1 MEVIIMEKYDIV
13 VIGGGPGGYVAAIR
27 ASQLGLKVAV
37 IEKDVVG
44 GTCLN
49 RGCIPTKAY
58 LKHTELIH
66 DLQKM
71 DEFGIIVDGYA
82 IDWEKMKD
90 RKNKVVNK
98 LTGGIRG
105 LFKKNGVDLI
115 KGTGK
120 VLNENEIEISG
131 KKTEKIWAENII
143 IATGSAPIKPGLK
156 GMDLANVI
164 TSKEALDLDELP
176 EQIVIIG
183 GGVIGVEMASIYSSL
198 EVEVTIVEILDNIL
212 INFDKE
218 MADIVKKALIKQGVK
233 ILTSSKVT
241 EIKEQK
247 DKLVVKVDSEKA
259 EQLTAD
265 KVLAAVGRKP
275 VFTGLEN
282 LDLEKENGFIKVDSH
297 METSIPGIYAVGD
310 VTGGM
315 LLAHEASAEGI
326 VAVKNIT
333 GDSELRDNLIPNAVY
348 SLPEIASV
356 GMTEEEAKKEGYEI
370 KVGRFPFKAIGK
382 AIAIGSEEGFVKI
395 ISDKK
400 WDQILGVQIVGPH
413 ATDLI
418 AEAVIAIKLEA
429 TSEVLADT
437 IHAHPTLSESVKE
450 AAEDV
455 NNLAIHF

>member
-1 MEVIIMEKYDIV
+1 MEKYDIGI
-13 VIGGGPGGYVAAIR
+13 IGGGPGGYVAAIR
-27 ASQLGLKVAV
+27 AAQLGLKTAV
-37 IEKDVVG
+37 IEKEVVG

-66 DLQKM
+66 ELKRM
-71 DEFGIIVDGYA
+71 DEFGIIVDGYS
-82 IDWEKMKD
+82 IDWKKMRE
-90 RKNKVVNK
+90 RKNKVVSK

-115 KGTGK
+115 KGMGE
-120 VLNENEIEISG
+120 VINEHEIKISAAED
-131 KKTEKIWAENII
+131 KKIWAENII
-143 IATGSAPIKPGLK
+143 IATGSAPIMPGLK
-156 GMDLANVI
+156 GMDLPGVI
-164 TSKEALDLDELP
+164 NSREALDLDELP
-176 EQIVIIG
+176 ERIVIIG
-183 GGVIGVEMASIYSSL
+183 GGVIGVEMASIYASL
-198 EVEVTIVEILDNIL
+198 EVEVTIVEILDDIL
-212 INFDKE
+212 VNFDKE
-218 MADIVKKALIKQGVK
+218 MVDILKKNLKKQGVK
-233 ILTSSKVT
+233 LLTSSKVT
-241 EIKEQK
+241 EIMEGN
-247 DKLVVKVDSEKA
+247 DELIVKIESEKID
-259 EQLTAD
+259 QIKAD

-275 VFTGLEN
+275 VFSGVENLGLEM
-282 LDLEKENGFIKVDSH
+282 ENGFIKVDSH

-326 VAVKNIT
+326 TAVKNIK
-333 GDSELRDNLIPNAVY
+333 GDYELRDNLIPNCVY

-370 KVGRFPFKAIGK
+370 NVGRFPFKASGK
-382 AIAIGSEEGFVKI
+382 AIAAGSEEGFVKI

-400 WDQILGVQIVGPH
+400 WDQILGAQIIGPH

-418 AEAVIAIKLEA
+418 AEAAIAIRLES
-429 TSEVLADT
+429 TSEVLANT

-455 NNLAIHF
+455 HNLAVHF

>member
-1 MEVIIMEKYDIV
+1 MEKYDIA

-27 ASQLGLKVAV
+27 AAQLGLKVAV
-37 IEKDVVG
+37 IEKEVVG

-66 DLQKM
+66 ELKRM
-71 DEFGIIVDGYA
+71 DEFGINVEGYS
-82 IDWEKMKD
+82 IDWKKMRE
-90 RKNKVVNK
+90 RKNKVVGK

-115 KGTGK
+115 KGMAEA
-120 VLNENEIEISG
+120 VNEHEIKITAEED
-131 KKTEKIWAENII
+131 KKIWAENII
-143 IATGSAPIKPGLK
+143 IATGSEPIMPGLK
-156 GMDLANVI
+156 GIDLPGVMN
-164 TSKEALDLDELP
+164 SREALDLDELP
-176 EQIVIIG
+176 DRIVIIG

-212 INFDKE
+212 VNFDQE
-218 MADIVKKALIKQGVK
+218 MANVVKKALKNQGVK
-233 ILTSSKVT
+233 LLTSSKVT
-241 EIKEQK
+241 EIMEQNDELIVK
-247 DKLVVKVDSEKA
+247 IESEKVD
-259 EQLTAD
+259 QITAD

-275 VFTGLEN
+275 VFSGLEN
-282 LDLEKENGFIKVDSH
+282 LDLEMENGFIKVDSH

-326 VAVKNIT
+326 TAVKNIK
-333 GDSELRDNLIPNAVY
+333 GDYELRDNLIPNAVY

-356 GMTEEEAKKEGYEI
+356 GMTEEEAKEEGYEI
-370 KVGRFPFKAIGK
+370 KVGRFPFKASGK
-382 AIAIGSEEGFVKI
+382 AIAVGSEEGFVKI

-400 WDQILGVQIVGPH
+400 WDQILGAQIVGPH

-418 AEAVIAIKLEA
+418 AEAVIAIKLES
-429 TSEVLADT
+429 TSEVLANT

-455 NNLAIHF
+455 NGLAVHF

>member
-1 MEVIIMEKYDIV
+1 MEKYDIA

-27 ASQLGLKVAV
+27 AAQLGLKVAV
-37 IEKDVVG
+37 IEKEVVG

-66 DLQKM
+66 ELKRM
-71 DEFGIIVDGYA
+71 DEFGINVEGYS
-82 IDWEKMKD
+82 IDWKKMRE
-90 RKNKVVNK
+90 RKNKVVGK

-105 LFKKNGVDLI
+105 LFKKNGVELI
-115 KGTGK
+115 KGMAEA
-120 VLNENEIEISG
+120 VNEHEVKITAEED
-131 KKTEKIWAENII
+131 KKIWAENII
-143 IATGSAPIKPGLK
+143 IATGSEPIMPGLK
-156 GMDLANVI
+156 GIDLPGVI
-164 TSKEALDLDELP
+164 NSREALDLDELP
-176 EQIVIIG
+176 DRIVIIG

-212 INFDKE
+212 VNFDQE
-218 MADIVKKALIKQGVK
+218 MADVVKKALKNQGVK
-233 ILTSSKVT
+233 LLTSSKVT
-241 EIKEQK
+241 EIMEQNDELIVK
-247 DKLVVKVDSEKA
+247 IESEKVD
-259 EQLTAD
+259 QITAD

-275 VFTGLEN
+275 VFSGLEN
-282 LDLEKENGFIKVDSH
+282 LDLEMENGFIKVDSH

-326 VAVKNIT
+326 TAVKNIK
-333 GDSELRDNLIPNAVY
+333 GDYELRDNLIPNAVY

-356 GMTEEEAKKEGYEI
+356 GMTEKEAKEEGYEI
-370 KVGRFPFKAIGK
+370 KVGRFPFKASGK
-382 AIAIGSEEGFVKI
+382 AIAAGSEEGFVKI

-400 WDQILGVQIVGPH
+400 WDQILGAQIVGPH

-418 AEAVIAIKLEA
+418 AEAVIAIKLES
-429 TSEVLADT
+429 TSEVLANT

-455 NNLAIHF
+455 NGLAVHF

>member
-1 MEVIIMEKYDIV
+1 MEKYDIGI
-13 VIGGGPGGYVAAIR
+13 IGGGPGGYVAAIR
-27 ASQLGLKVAV
+27 AAQLGLKTAV

-49 RGCIPTKAY
+49 RGCIPTKTY

-66 DLQKM
+66 ELKRM
-71 DEFGIIVDGYA
+71 DEFGIMVEGYSL
-82 IDWEKMKD
+82 DWKKMRE

-115 KGTGK
+115 KGMAE
-120 VLNENEIEISG
+120 VINEHEINISAD
-131 KKTEKIWAENII
+131 KNEKIWAENII
-143 IATGSAPIKPGLK
+143 IATGSAPIMPGLK
-156 GMDLANVI
+156 GMDLPGVI
-164 TSKEALDLDELP
+164 SSKEALDLDELP
-176 EQIVIIG
+176 ERIVIIG

-198 EVEVTIVEILDNIL
+198 EVEVTIVEILDDIL
-212 INFDKE
+212 VNFDKE
-218 MADIVKKALIKQGVK
+218 MVNILKKNLKKHGVK
-233 ILTSSKVT
+233 LLTSSKVT
-241 EIKEQK
+241 EIVEK
-247 DKLVVKVDSEKA
+247 DDELIVKIESEKTD
-259 EQLTAD
+259 QIITD

-275 VFTGLEN
+275 VFSGIENLGLEM
-282 LDLEKENGFIKVDSH
+282 ENGFIKVDSH
-297 METSIPGIYAVGD
+297 METSIAGIYAVGD

-326 VAVKNIT
+326 AAVKNIK
-333 GDSELRDNLIPNAVY
+333 GDYELRDNLIPNCVY

-356 GMTEEEAKKEGYEI
+356 GMTEEEAEDEGYQVN
-370 KVGRFPFKAIGK
+370 VGRFPFKASGK
-382 AIAIGSEEGFVKI
+382 AIAAGHEEGFVKI

-400 WDQILGVQIVGPH
+400 WDQILGAQIIGPH

-418 AEAVIAIKLEA
+418 AEAAIAIKLES
-429 TSEVLADT
+429 TSEVLANT

-455 NNLAIHF
+455 HNMAVHF

>member
-1 MEVIIMEKYDIV
+1 MEKYDIG
-13 VIGGGPGGYVAAIR
+13 ILGGGPGGYVAAIR
-27 ASQLGLKVAV
+27 AAQLGLKTAV

-66 DLQKM
+66 ELKRM
-71 DEFGIIVDGYA
+71 DEFGIMVDGYSL
-82 IDWEKMKD
+82 DWKKMRE
-90 RKNKVVNK
+90 RKNKVVSK

-115 KGTGK
+115 KGMGEVINEHEIKITGEK
-120 VLNENEIEISG
+120 DS
-131 KKTEKIWAENII
+131 KIWVENII
-143 IATGSAPIKPGLK
+143 IATGSAPIMPGLK
-156 GMDLANVI
+156 GIDLPDVI
-164 TSKEALDLDELP
+164 SSKEALDLDELP
-176 EQIVIIG
+176 ERIVIIG

-198 EVEVTIVEILDNIL
+198 EVDVTIVEILDDIL

-218 MADIVKKALIKQGVK
+218 MVK
-233 ILTSSKVT
+233 ILKKSLKKHGVKLMTSSKVT
-241 EIKEQK
+241 EIAEQ
-247 DKLVVKVDSEKA
+247 DDELIVKIESEKA
-259 EQLTAD
+259 DQIATD

-275 VFTGLEN
+275 VFSGIEN
-282 LDLEKENGFIKVDSH
+282 LNLERENGFIKVDAH
-297 METSIPGIYAVGD
+297 METSTAGIYAVGD

-326 VAVKNIT
+326 VAVKNIV
-333 GDSELRDNLIPNAVY
+333 GEQELRDNLIPNCVY

-356 GMTEEEAKKEGYEI
+356 GMTEAEAKKEGYEI
-370 KVGRFPFKAIGK
+370 KVGRFPFMASGK

-395 ISDKK
+395 IADKK
-400 WDQILGVQIVGPH
+400 WDQILGAQIIGPH

-418 AEAVIAIKLEA
+418 AEAAIAIKLESTA
-429 TSEVLADT
+429 EILANT
-437 IHAHPTLSESVKE
+437 IHAHPTLSESVME

-455 NNLAIHF
+455 NDLAVHF